1 MNPLQLQHLSVCL
14 LSIFT
19 SFLLSVCL
27 PAYLSVCLTVCY
39 LGFELERNTKPSTQT
54 MAFGH
59 LGTQNHKQ
67 MHRRLLHTYIHTYI
81 YIYRHRYRYRWY
93 TYATYMCINAHLHAY
108 LWRAATIQEQAQTSI
123 SFEPQ
128 AYLQIRAPESIHYT
142 SDTECYILFPKP

>member
-1 MNPLQLQHLSVCL
+1 MNPLQLQHLSICL

-81 YIYRHRYRYRWY
+81 YRHRYRYRWY
-93 TYATYMCINAHLHAY
+93 TYATYMCINAHMHAY